1 MRRRGSWERHGT
13 VSEFKTM
20 QGTPMEGLHECVL
33 VSVHVCASDR
43 GGQGKGKPC
52 GRGSVCQAMGTHSG
66 LRS

>member
-1 MRRRGSWERHGT
+1 
-13 VSEFKTM
+13 M

-66 LRS
+66 HRS